1 MGYGPLFGSWVCAVP
16 FSVASGALLGAP
28 VSKGS
33 KAGAAIMIFISS
45 VLVSYDLCSRA
56 GKGMGY
62 VAPMAILMFL
72 SVYLPWV
79 LAINKDPK
87 NKGRAAALPIS
98 GLLYALIAILF
109 SAVMY
114 GSGEVSRSAGLQG
127 AVITLM
133 YVFISTSLGYQSVRA
148 KKDPVA
154 KAQSIYMA
162 GLLVLLTMFDVLGAK
177 NSGDAVKGKVVEAN
191 SGSGNDEPTINEGR
205 AGNAGYA
212 KRLNQMTPKEG
223 GLKNGETL
231 TSNMFNEAKAK
242 LAAA

>member
-79 LAINKDPK
+79 LTINKDPK

-162 GLLVLLTMFDVLGAK
+162 GLLVLLTMFDVLGASAEK
-177 NSGDAVKGKVVEAN
+177 VSTSKRAANYLAEGEAVTDALR
-191 SGSGNDEPTINEGR
+191 DESKHTINTIGGAR
-205 AGNAGYA
+205 GTGVIGMANAGGPLTQA
-212 KRLNQMTPKEG
+212 KLNA
-223 GLKNGETL
+223 
-231 TSNMFNEAKAK
+231 AKAA
-242 LAAA
+242 LS

>member
-16 FSVASGALLGAP
+16 FSLASGALLGAP

-33 KAGAAIMIFISS
+33 KAGSAIMIFISS

-79 LAINKDPK
+79 LTINKDPK

-148 KKDPVA
+148 KNDPVA

-162 GLLVLLTMFDVLGAK
+162 GLLVLLTMFDVLGAANAAGK
-177 NSGDAVKGKVVEAN
+177 ETVPGGTMNALKGYNRAAAAGDQV
-191 SGSGNDEPTINEGR
+191 
-205 AGNAGYA
+205 
-212 KRLNQMTPKEG
+212 
-223 GLKNGETL
+223 TL
-231 TSNMFNEAKAK
+231 TSPANPANLKK
-242 LAAA
+242 LLGEQLPEKSLGQAALNRLTR